1 MNDDRTNELLA
12 QIETNTR
19 KTLEVAQET
28 QNAQAET
35 LEATREAVGV
45 LHGIEALVDNLLV
58 ATEFVGDTTAESAYR
73 SHGVVWRIIDSWKQ
87 AREVI
92 ELTEMEAQID
102 RHMKYKPH

>member
-1 MNDDRTNELLA
+1 MTDADRTNELLA

-19 KTLEVAQET
+19 LTLETAREVAES
-28 QNAQAET
+28 
-35 LEATREAVGV
+35 TREAVTA

-87 AREVI
+87 AKGII
-92 ELTEMEAQID
+92 ELTELEAEID
-102 RHMKYKPH
+102 RHMKFKPH